1 MDILLAIPPRIEDD
15 YGYTPAAA
23 AVLKGNVV
31 AHGFTAKVLDFN
43 AEIDELFQQKPEIAN
58 CVNNFFNF
66 NTFYHEPTW
75 NIIEPLVLKWA
86 DLILSENPVWVG
98 LSVFSYNSQ
107 RATRLL
113 CVALK
118 MKRLDVKIVIGGSGI
133 NTDRTFAEG
142 LFAKGIIDAY
152 IRGDGEESLVQLLK
166 GNMNYSGINGEL
178 PTQIKD
184 LDNLAHPNYD
194 DYELVSYTNKKG
206 LVALPITGSRGCV
219 RNCTFCDV
227 NHNWPKFHYR
237 SGESIATEMKHQ
249 IERYGVTAFR
259 FTDSLTNGSMKA
271 FRDMCYNLAE
281 YREPMPDDKKFIWD
295 GHFIIRSERQMP
307 PADFDA
313 MKASG
318 CGTLWIG
325 VESGSERVRNH
336 MKKGYTEEDMQY
348 TMRQLSRVGV
358 KVRLLMIVGYINET
372 YDDHQK
378 SIDLFTHWLPY
389 LHNGTIEE
397 VQLGASLN
405 LLPNTP
411 LANHKEEFNLINP
424 SGHINDWICTDNPT
438 LNYKERLRRR
448 ILLQAHIERLG
459 YPVFESKNYV
469 KQMFN
474 QWDQVKNID
483 DDAEKFVLENNSNG
497 LIAPLNY

>member
-1 MDILLAIPPRIEDD
+1 MDIILAIPPRIEDD

-31 AHGFTAKVLDFN
+31 AHGFTAKVFDFN
-43 AEIDELFQQKPEIAN
+43 AEIDELFTTQPNIAN
-58 CVNNFFNF
+58 AVNNFFNF

-75 NIIEPLVLKWA
+75 NILEPLFLNWA
-86 DLILSENPVWVG
+86 DRILAENPKWVG

-113 CVALK
+113 SLALK
-118 MKRLDVKIVIGGSGI
+118 MKNVDVKIVIGGSGI

-142 LFAKGIIDAY
+142 LYAKGIIDAY
-152 IRGDGEESLVQLLK
+152 IKGDGEESLVELLK
-166 GNMNYSGINGEL
+166 GNTSYAGINGEQ

-184 LDNLAHPNYD
+184 LDNLAHPDYS
-194 DYELVSYTNKKG
+194 DYELSTYTNKKG
-206 LVALPITGSRGCV
+206 LQALPITGSRGCV

-227 NHNWPKFHYR
+227 NAAWPKFYYR
-237 SGESIATEMKHQ
+237 SGESIANEMKHQ
-249 IERYGVTAFR
+249 VERYGVNAFR

-281 YREPMPDDKKFIWD
+281 YRTKMPEEKRFIWD
-295 GHFIIRSERQMP
+295 AHFIIRSERQMP
-307 PADFDA
+307 PEDFDA

-318 CGTLWIG
+318 CGTVWIG
-325 VESGSERVRNH
+325 VESGSEAVRNH
-336 MKKGYTEEDMQY
+336 MKKGYSEADMQY
-348 TMRQLSRVGV
+348 TMAQLDRVGV
-358 KVRLLMIVGYINET
+358 KVRLLMIVGYITET
-372 YDDHQK
+372 QEDFQMTM
-378 SIDLFTHWLPY
+378 DLFDNWLPY
-389 LHNGTIEE
+389 LHSGTIEE
-397 VQLGASLN
+397 VQLGATLN
-405 LLPNTP
+405 VLPRTP
-411 LANHKEEFNLINP
+411 LADHKEEFNIINP

-438 LNYKERLRRR
+438 LTYKERLRRR

-483 DDAEKFVLENNSNG
+483 DNAEKFVIENITDDI
-497 LIAPLNY
+497 IAPLNY

>member
-1 MDILLAIPPRIEDD
+1 MDIVLAIPPRIEDD

-23 AVLKGNVV
+23 AVLKGNVI
-31 AHGFTAKVLDFN
+31 AHGFTAKVFDFN
-43 AEIDELFQQKPEIAN
+43 AKIDELFQQKPEIAN

-75 NIIEPLVLKWA
+75 NIIEPLILEWA
-86 DLILSENPVWVG
+86 DEILAENPTWVG

-113 CVALK
+113 SVALK

-227 NHNWPKFHYR
+227 NHSWPKFHYR

-483 DDAEKFVLENNSNG
+483 DDAEKFVLENKTDA

>member
-1 MDILLAIPPRIEDD
+1 MDIVLAIPPRIEDD

-23 AVLKGNVV
+23 AVLKGNVLS
-31 AHGFTAKVLDFN
+31 HGFTAKVLDFN
-43 AEIDELFQQKPEIAN
+43 AEIDELFKKQPNIAN
-58 CVNNFFNF
+58 AVNNFFNF

-75 NIIEPLVLKWA
+75 NIIEPL
-86 DLILSENPVWVG
+86 ILEWVDKILAHDPVWVG

-113 CVALK
+113 SIALK

-133 NTDRTFAEG
+133 NSDRTFAEE
-142 LFAKGIIDAY
+142 LYAKNIIDAY
-152 IRGDGEESLVQLLK
+152 IKGDGEESLVELLK
-166 GNMNYSGINGEL
+166 GNTTYNGINGI
-178 PTQIKD
+178 PPAQIKD
-184 LDNLAHPNYD
+184 LNDLAYP
-194 DYELVSYTNKKG
+194 DYSDYTLANYTNKKG
-206 LVALPITGSRGCV
+206 LQALPITGSRGCV
-219 RNCTFCDV
+219 RNCTFCDI
-227 NHNWPKFHYR
+227 NAAWPKFFYR
-237 SGESIATEMKHQ
+237 TGASIAGEIKHQ
-249 IERYGVTAFR
+249 VETYGANAFR

-271 FRDMCYNLAE
+271 FRDMCYELAE
-281 YREPMPDDKKFIWD
+281 YRDAMPVNERFIWD

-307 PADFDA
+307 SADFDA

-325 VESGSERVRNH
+325 VESGSEKVRDH

-348 TMRQLSRVGV
+348 TMQQLNRVGV

-372 YDDHQK
+372 YEDHQK
-378 SIDLFTHWLPY
+378 SMDLFTNWLPY
-389 LHNGTIEE
+389 LKNGTIEE

-411 LANHKEEFNLINP
+411 LADHKEEFNIINP

-438 LNYKERLRRR
+438 LTYKERLRRR

-483 DDAEKFVLENNSNG
+483 DDAEQFVIENKTDA